1 MIKVC
6 RLSISYKEEL
16 KDMEEVLTDAMEKAG
31 VTMDDIKVDGL
42 SYGNKTHFGNWVLT
56 PVLNN
61 EATAKLAEV
70 LGTKTDMPRQ
80 ILEVADLQTYQEG
93 QMVNICYQSDFGFN
107 CEGNGKVIRK
117 SDKEITILKKGSRS
131 KGWTFKPWDEVTI
144 EAY

>member
-1 MIKVC
+1 
-6 RLSISYKEEL
+6 
-16 KDMEEVLTDAMEKAG
+16 MEEVLTDAMEKAG